1 MASLIQ
7 DGVLV
12 RFESSHADVV
22 EEVQLMAQSLGA
34 EHREAAPEET
44 PSATISFLTR
54 LFARDKDRDLAA

>member
-1 MASLIQ
+1 MPSLIQ

-22 EEVQLMAQSLGA
+22 EEVQLMAQSLGS
-34 EHREAAPEET
+34 ERSEEVPSTAA
-44 PSATISFLTR
+44 SFLSR